1 MHDLMKNLVGGD
13 KEVSSLS
20 KSVTSKLRKIFACL
34 KDIPVI
40 EVVNIFN
47 REKAQK
53 IISSIDKIV
62 ALAHVSQSMG
72 NYFARD
78 DSLDPALNVVCQG
91 LRGNINFEH
100 ILRSGGGDLSVISFS
115 LLAFKIGVRP

>member
-78 DSLDPALNVVCQG
+78 DSLDPALNVVCRG
-91 LRGNINFEH
+91 LRGNMNFEH
-100 ILRSGGGDLSVISFS
+100 VLRYGGGHFSVVGIS
-115 LLAFKIGVRP
+115 LLVPKIGI